1 MSKLTRK
8 LTNKCV
14 AAVASLAMAGT
25 LCVAGAVTMTGVAW
39 ASKPVINTPS
49 GNKDPKAPWDKANK
63 KTTGSITI
71 FKCDEATTKASS
83 NPASSTP
90 GAPVAGGTQPASGNS
105 SETNVQTA
113 DNGYNKPTGCPAG
126 HNALKATFK
135 VTKVAK
141 VNNETLNY
149 TSESDWAKLADVVND
164 LNRNDESK
172 IELGTGEDNVK
183 TGTTDETTGKTEF
196 KNLSLGLYKVEETQ
210 APAGYGAS
218 DMSVF
223 YITLPLIYQVKD
235 GTDTNGKT
243 KYKTAYDYDPAV
255 APKNKNLTS
264 TLKKVLS
271 TDKGDNFV
279 EVKDDIVY
287 EISTGVNHP
296 SGHLTANSI
305 KDFAVFDDAPTDA
318 FNFTGNDFVKSVVK
332 SVTVGEG
339 KTAVDLTNT
348 KTATYYNVSTV
359 ANTTEADFDN
369 KDTNADKHGLAK
381 GHTRILVKFTPTGLE
396 KIANALNGAS
406 KDNEP
411 QVHVKFKFQLSDTYK
426 GGTAPTTEGIQEANG
441 HNKIVNKSGFFK
453 AHIGTT
459 GPDPNPIISDDKDKG
474 TSTKTFGYLQ
484 VYKHDKDDAKTGL
497 KDAEFKLFNSKD
509 KADACNASLL
519 KKATEKAATAQP
531 ASTPAADP
539 CKDGASKNFDGKTI
553 DGGKF
558 KDAFKALAGQT
569 IYLVEVKAPEN
580 YMRYP
585 GAVAVSLK
593 EGEIT
598 TVDFPNT
605 KIKDSGINTPWFFLP
620 KTGAYGILIFAVV
633 GMALIAASVIMYV
646 RNRKEEEQQ
655 NA

>member
-1 MSKLTRK
+1 MKK
-8 LTNKCV
+8 FTNKFV

-25 LCVAGAVTMTGVAW
+25 LCVAGAVTVSSVAW
-39 ASKPVINTPS
+39 AKPPVAQSS
-49 GNKDPKAPWDKANK
+49 GNPKAPWDKANK

-71 FKCDEATTKASS
+71 FKCDEAATTAQ
-83 NPASSTP
+83 PA
-90 GAPVAGGTQPASGNS
+90 GANSGGTD
-105 SETNVQTA
+105 VQTA
-113 DNGYNKPTGCPAG
+113 DNGYNKPTACPAG
-126 HNALKATFK
+126 HSPLKATFK

-141 VNNETLNY
+141 VNNETLDY
-149 TSESDWAKLADVVND
+149 KTESDWAKLADVVND
-164 LNRNDESK
+164 LNHNDETN
-172 IELGTGEDNVK
+172 ITLET
-183 TGTTDETTGKTEF
+183 TGTTQSTDGTTGKTEF
-196 KNLSLGLYKVEETQ
+196 KDLSLGLYKVEETQ

-235 GTDTNGKT
+235 TTDKSGKT
-243 KYKTAYDYDPAV
+243 YKTAYDYDPAV

-287 EISTGVNHP
+287 EISVGVNHP
-296 SGHLTANSI
+296 SGTLTKDSI

-318 FNFTGNDFVKSVVK
+318 FATISKDTVIE

-339 KTAVDLTNT
+339 KTAVDLTN
-348 KTATYYNVSTV
+348 KTGETANYNVVTE
-359 ANTTEADFDN
+359 ANTGDDAIPNTDA
-369 KDTNADKHGLAK
+369 TADKHGLAGK
-381 GHTRILVKFTPTGLE
+381 HTRILVKFTPTGLG
-396 KIANALNGAS
+396 KIAEALNKAKSGS
-406 KDNEP
+406 EP
-411 QVHVKFKFQLSDTYK
+411 QVHVKFKFQLSQTYQGGKAPDTD
-426 GGTAPTTEGIQEANG
+426 GVQETGG

-459 GPDPNPIISDDKDKG
+459 NPDPNPIISGDKDKG

-484 VYKHDKDDAKTGL
+484 VHKHDKDDAKTGL

-519 KKATEKAATAQP
+519 KKATEQKAATTQP
-531 ASTPAADP
+531 AGDASTPAADP
-539 CKDGASKNFDGKTI
+539 CTDGASKNFDGKT
-553 DGGKF
+553 DGTDKESKPTGKF
-558 KDAFKALAGQT
+558 QNAFKALAGQT
-569 IYLVEVKAPEN
+569 IYLVEMKAPDG
-580 YMRYP
+580 YMRHP

-593 EGEIT
+593 EGETT

-605 KIKDSGINTPWFFLP
+605 KIQDSGINTPWFFLP

>member
-1 MSKLTRK
+1 MKK
-8 LTNKCV
+8 FTNKFV

-25 LCVAGAVTMTGVAW
+25 LCVAGAVTVSSVAW
-39 ASKPVINTPS
+39 AGPKPIVPQPHRDPS
-49 GNKDPKAPWDKANK
+49 GQPGGGTSGQQGTNTSLAPWDTGAPQ
-63 KTTGSITI
+63 TGSITI
-71 FKCDEATTKASS
+71 FKCDEATTAAK
-83 NPASSTP
+83 PGSTT
-90 GAPVAGGTQPASGNS
+90 AAGTG
-105 SETNVQTA
+105 ETNVQTA
-113 DNGYNKPTGCPAG
+113 ANGYNKPTGCPAG
-126 HNALKATFK
+126 HKALEATFK

-149 TSESDWAKLADVVND
+149 KTESDWAKLADVVND
-164 LNRNDESK
+164 LNHNDEKNITLST
-172 IELGTGEDNVK
+172 EATDVK
-183 TGTTDETTGKTEF
+183 TQTTDGTTGKTKF
-196 KNLSLGLYKVEETQ
+196 DNLSLGLYKVEETQ

-235 GTDTNGKT
+235 TTDKSGKT
-243 KYKTAYDYDPAV
+243 YKTAYDYNPAV

-279 EVKDDIVY
+279 DVKDDIVY

-296 SGHLTANSI
+296 SGTLTKDSI

-318 FNFTGNDFVKSVVK
+318 FDTISKDSVIE
-332 SVTVGEG
+332 SVTVDG
-339 KTAVDLTNT
+339 V
-348 KTATYYNVSTV
+348 
-359 ANTTEADFDN
+359 
-369 KDTNADKHGLAK
+369 KDALAK
-381 GHTRILVKFTPTGLE
+381 ADYTVEVKKNDTTSAIATDTDDKGLEGNHTRILVKFTPTGLE

-411 QVHVKFKFQLSDTYK
+411 QVHVKFKFQLSEDYK
-426 GGTAPTTEGIQEANG
+426 KGTVPDAGKKEANG

-453 AHIGTT
+453 AHPSNTT
-459 GPDPNPIISDDKDKG
+459 PDLNPIISGDKDKG
-474 TSTKTFGYLQ
+474 TSTNTFGYLQ
-484 VYKHDKDDAKTGL
+484 VHKHDKDSSDSTIGL
-497 KDAEFKLFNSKD
+497 SGAEFKLFNSKD

-519 KKATEKAATAQP
+519 KKATEKAPAATQP
-531 ASTPAADP
+531 AVGASTTTPVDP
-539 CKDGASKNFDGKTI
+539 CTDGASANFNGKTI
-553 DGGKF
+553 EGGKF
-558 KDAFKALAGQT
+558 DKPLKALAGQT
-569 IYLVEVKAPEN
+569 IYLVEVTAPEN

-593 EGEIT
+593 EGETT

-605 KIKDSGINTPWFFLP
+605 KIKDTGINTPWFFLP

-655 NA
+655 QNA

>member
-1 MSKLTRK
+1 MKK
-8 LTNKCV
+8 FTNKFV

-25 LCVAGAVTMTGVAW
+25 LCVAGAVTVSSVAW
-39 ASKPVINTPS
+39 GVPPIPQNPS
-49 GNKDPKAPWDKANK
+49 GQQGTNTSLAPWDTGAPQ
-63 KTTGSITI
+63 TGSITI
-71 FKCDEATTKASS
+71 FKCDDATS
-83 NPASSTP
+83 
-90 GAPVAGGTQPASGNS
+90 GTG
-105 SETNVQTA
+105 ETNVQTA
-113 DNGYNKPTGCPAG
+113 ANGYNKPTGCPAG
-126 HNALKATFK
+126 HKALEATFK

-141 VNNETLNY
+141 VNNETLDY
-149 TSESDWAKLADVVND
+149 KTESDWAKLADVVND
-164 LNRNDESK
+164 LNHNDETNITLSN
-172 IELGTGEDNVK
+172 ETTDVK
-183 TGTTDETTGKTEF
+183 TGTTSSTDGKTEF

-235 GTDTNGKT
+235 TTDKSGKT
-243 KYKTAYDYDPAV
+243 YKTAYDYNPAV

-279 EVKDDIVY
+279 DVKDDIVY

-296 SGHLTANSI
+296 SGTLTKDSI

-318 FNFTGNDFVKSVVK
+318 FDTISKDSVIE
-332 SVTVGEG
+332 SVTVDG
-339 KTAVDLTNT
+339 V
-348 KTATYYNVSTV
+348 
-359 ANTTEADFDN
+359 
-369 KDTNADKHGLAK
+369 KDALAK
-381 GHTRILVKFTPTGLE
+381 TDYTVEVKKNDTTSAIATDTDDKGLEGNHTRILVKFTPTGLE

-411 QVHVKFKFQLSDTYK
+411 QVHVKFKFQLSEDYK
-426 GGTAPTTEGIQEANG
+426 KGTVPDAGKKEANG

-453 AHIGTT
+453 AHPSNTT
-459 GPDPNPIISDDKDKG
+459 PDLNPIISGDKDKG
-474 TSTKTFGYLQ
+474 TSTNTFGYLQ
-484 VYKHDKDDAKTGL
+484 VHKHDKDSSDSTIGL
-497 KDAEFKLFNSKD
+497 SGAEFKLFNSKD

-519 KKATEKAATAQP
+519 KKATEKAPAATQP

-539 CKDGASKNFDGKTI
+539 CTDGASANFDGKTI

-558 KDAFKALAGQT
+558 QSAFKALAGQT
-569 IYLVEVKAPEN
+569 IYLVEMKAPEN

-593 EGEIT
+593 EGETT

>member
-1 MSKLTRK
+1 MSKLTQR

-14 AAVASLAMAGT
+14 AAVASLAMACT

-39 ASKPVINTPS
+39 AGKPVVPQHPS
-49 GNKDPKAPWDKANK
+49 GQQQGGGTSSQQDTNTNLAPWDKSNT

-71 FKCDEATTKASS
+71 FKCDDAGT
-83 NPASSTP
+83 
-90 GAPVAGGTQPASGNS
+90 GVA
-105 SETNVQTA
+105 EVQTA

-135 VTKVAK
+135 VTKVKK
-141 VNNETLNY
+141 VNGEELKY

-172 IELGTGEDNVK
+172 IELDTPGTPQTTD
-183 TGTTDETTGKTEF
+183 GTTGQTKFT
-196 KNLSLGLYKVEETQ
+196 NLSLGLYKVEETQ

-223 YITLPLIYQVKD
+223 YITLPLIYQVKNT
-235 GTDTNGKT
+235 TDKSGKT
-243 KYKTAYDYDPAV
+243 YKTAYDYDPAV

-279 EVKDDIVY
+279 DVKDDIVY
-287 EISTGVNHP
+287 EISVGVNHP
-296 SGHLTANSI
+296 SGTLTKESI
-305 KDFAVFDDAPTDA
+305 KDFAVFDDAPTEA
-318 FNFTGNDFVKSVVK
+318 FATISKDSVIE

-339 KTAVDLTNT
+339 KNAVDLTN
-348 KTATYYNVSTV
+348 KANQTANYNVVTE
-359 ANTTEADFDN
+359 ANTGDDAIPNTDA
-369 KDTNADKHGLAK
+369 TADKHGLAGK
-381 GHTRILVKFTPTGLE
+381 HTRILVKFTPTGLG
-396 KIANALNGAS
+396 KIAEALNNAKSGS
-406 KDNEP
+406 EP
-411 QVHVKFKFQLSDTYK
+411 QVHVKFKFKLSQTYQGGKAPDTD
-426 GGTAPTTEGIQEANG
+426 GTQETDG

-459 GPDPNPIISDDKDKG
+459 NPDPNPIISGKDDKG
-474 TSTKTFGYLQ
+474 TSTKTFGYLK

-519 KKATEKAATAQP
+519 KKATEKAPAAAEP
-531 ASTPAADP
+531 AGVASTPAADP
-539 CKDGASKNFDGKTI
+539 CKDGASANFNGKTT

-593 EGEIT
+593 EGETT

-605 KIKDSGINTPWFFLP
+605 KIQDSGINTPWFFLP

-655 NA
+655 QNA

>member
-1 MSKLTRK
+1 MKK
-8 LTNKCV
+8 FTNKFV

-25 LCVAGAVTMTGVAW
+25 LCVAGAVTVSGVAW
-39 ASKPVINTPS
+39 GVPPVRQNPKT
-49 GNKDPKAPWDKANK
+49 DPKAPWETGAP
-63 KTTGSITI
+63 TTGTITI
-71 FKCDEATTKASS
+71 FKCDAKSTTTAS
-83 NPASSTP
+83 
-90 GAPVAGGTQPASGNS
+90 QPAAGNAQS
-105 SETNVQTA
+105 AN
-113 DNGYNKPTGCPAG
+113 NGYDKPTSCPAG
-126 HNALKATFK
+126 HSPLEATFK

-141 VNNETLNY
+141 VNNETLDY
-149 TSESDWAKLADVVND
+149 KSDTDWAKLADVVND
-164 LNRNDESK
+164 LNHNDETNITLSN
-172 IELGTGEDNVK
+172 ETTDVK
-183 TGTTDETTGKTEF
+183 TGTTSSTDGKTEF

-235 GTDTNGKT
+235 GTDQSGKT
-243 KYKTAYDYDPAV
+243 YKTAYDYSPAV

-279 EVKDDIVY
+279 AVKDDIVY
-287 EISTGVNHP
+287 EISAGVNHP

-318 FNFTGNDFVKSVVK
+318 FATISKDTVIE
-332 SVTVGEG
+332 SVTVDGVND
-339 KTAVDLTNT
+339 ALT
-348 KTATYYNVSTV
+348 KTDDYTV
-359 ANTTEADFDN
+359 EVNANSGTEAVTTDG
-369 KDTNADKHGLAK
+369 DTKGLAAK
-381 GHTRILVKFTPTGLE
+381 HTRILVKFTPTGLG
-396 KIANALNGAS
+396 KIADALNKAKSGS
-406 KDNEP
+406 EP
-411 QVHVKFKFQLSDTYK
+411 QVHVKFKFQLSDPYK
-426 GGTAPTTEGIQEANG
+426 GGTAPTTEGTQEANG

-453 AHIGTT
+453 AHT
-459 GPDPNPIISDDKDKG
+459 GNTNPDPNPIISGDKDNG
-474 TSTKTFGYLQ
+474 TSTSTFGYLQ
-484 VYKHDKDDAKTGL
+484 VHKHDKDSSDATTGL
-497 KDAEFKLFNSKD
+497 SGAEFKLFNSKD

-519 KKATEKAATAQP
+519 KKATEKAPAATQP
-531 ASTPAADP
+531 ASGASTTTPADP
-539 CKDGASKNFDGKTI
+539 CTDGASANFNGKTI
-553 DGGKF
+553 EGGKF
-558 KDAFKALAGQT
+558 QSAFKALAAQT

-593 EGEIT
+593 EGETT

-633 GMALIAASVIMYV
+633 GMALIAASVILYV

>member
-8 LTNKCV
+8 LMNKCV

-25 LCVAGAVTMTGVAW
+25 LCVAGAVTVAGVAW
-39 ASKPVINTPS
+39 GVPPVRQNPS
-49 GNKDPKAPWDKANK
+49 GQQDTNTNLAPWDKSNT

-71 FKCDEATTKASS
+71 FKCDDATS
-83 NPASSTP
+83 
-90 GAPVAGGTQPASGNS
+90 GTG
-105 SETNVQTA
+105 ETNVQTA
-113 DNGYNKPTGCPAG
+113 ANGYNKPTGCPAG
-126 HNALKATFK
+126 HKALEATFK

-149 TSESDWAKLADVVND
+149 KTESDWAKLADVVND
-164 LNRNDESK
+164 LNHNDETN
-172 IELGTGEDNVK
+172 ITLEAN
-183 TGTTDETTGKTEF
+183 GTTQTTDGTTGKTKF
-196 KNLSLGLYKVEETQ
+196 DNLSFGLYKVEETQ

-235 GTDTNGKT
+235 TTDKTGKT
-243 KYKTAYDYDPAV
+243 YKTAYDYDPAV

-279 EVKDDIVY
+279 DVKDDIVY

-296 SGHLTANSI
+296 SGTLTKDSI

-318 FNFTGNDFVKSVVK
+318 FATISKDSVIE
-332 SVTVGEG
+332 SVTVDG
-339 KTAVDLTNT
+339 VNDPLT
-348 KTATYYNVSTV
+348 KTMDYTV
-359 ANTTEADFDN
+359 DVEANADT
-369 KDTNADKHGLAK
+369 TNAVTTDGDTKGLAAK
-381 GHTRILVKFTPTGLE
+381 HTRILVKFTPTGLE
-396 KIANALNGAS
+396 KIATALNGAS
-406 KDNEP
+406 KDSEP
-411 QVHVKFKFQLSDTYK
+411 QVHVKFKFQLSQTYK
-426 GGTAPTTEGIQEANG
+426 DGKAPATDGVQETGGN
-441 HNKIVNKSGFFK
+441 NKIVNKSGFFK
-453 AHIGTT
+453 AHPSNTKQ
-459 GPDPNPIISDDKDKG
+459 DPNPIISGDKDKG
-474 TSTKTFGYLQ
+474 TSTNTFGYLQ
-484 VYKHDKDDAKTGL
+484 VHKHDKDNSDSTTGL
-497 KDAEFKLFNSKD
+497 SGAEFKLFNSKD

-519 KKATEKAATAQP
+519 KKATEKAPAATQP
-531 ASTPAADP
+531 ADTTAADP
-539 CKDGASKNFDGKTI
+539 CTDGASKNFNGTTT

-558 KDAFKALAGQT
+558 QNAFKALAGQT
-569 IYLVEVKAPEN
+569 IYLVEMKAPEG
-580 YMRYP
+580 YMRHP

-633 GMALIAASVIMYV
+633 GMALIAASVILYV

>member
-1 MSKLTRK
+1 MKK
-8 LTNKCV
+8 FTNKFV

-25 LCVAGAVTMTGVAW
+25 LCVAGAVTVSSVAW
-39 ASKPVINTPS
+39 AGPKPIVPQPHRDPS
-49 GNKDPKAPWDKANK
+49 GQPGGGTSGQQGTNTSLAPWDTGAPQ
-63 KTTGSITI
+63 TGSITI
-71 FKCDEATTKASS
+71 FKCDEATTAAK
-83 NPASSTP
+83 PGSTT
-90 GAPVAGGTQPASGNS
+90 AAGTG
-105 SETNVQTA
+105 ETNVQTA
-113 DNGYNKPTGCPAG
+113 ANGYNKPTGCPAG
-126 HNALKATFK
+126 HKALEATFK

-141 VNNETLNY
+141 VNNETLDY
-149 TSESDWAKLADVVND
+149 KTESDWAKLADVVND
-164 LNRNDESK
+164 LNHNDEK
-172 IELGTGEDNVK
+172 NITLEAN
-183 TGTTDETTGKTEF
+183 GTTQTTDGTTGKTKF
-196 KNLSLGLYKVEETQ
+196 DNLSLGLYKVEETQ

-235 GTDTNGKT
+235 GTDQATGKT

-287 EISTGVNHP
+287 EISVGVNHP
-296 SGHLTANSI
+296 SGTLTKDSI

-318 FNFTGNDFVKSVVK
+318 FDTISKDSVIE
-332 SVTVGEG
+332 SVTVDG
-339 KTAVDLTNT
+339 VNDPLT
-348 KTATYYNVSTV
+348 KTTDYTV
-359 ANTTEADFDN
+359 DVEANADT
-369 KDTNADKHGLAK
+369 TNAVTTDGDTKGLAAK
-381 GHTRILVKFTPTGLE
+381 HTRILVKFTPTGLE
-396 KIANALNGAS
+396 KIATALNGAS

-411 QVHVKFKFQLSDTYK
+411 QVHVKFKFKLSQTYK
-426 GGTAPTTEGIQEANG
+426 EGQAPATDGTPEVNG

-453 AHIGTT
+453 AHT
-459 GPDPNPIISDDKDKG
+459 GNTNPDPNPIISGDKDNG
-474 TSTKTFGYLQ
+474 TSTSTFGYLQ
-484 VYKHDKDDAKTGL
+484 VHKHDKDSSDATTGL
-497 KDAEFKLFNSKD
+497 SGAEFKLFNSKD

-519 KKATEKAATAQP
+519 KKATEKAPAATQP
-531 ASTPAADP
+531 ASGASTTTPADP
-539 CKDGASKNFDGKTI
+539 CTDGASANFNGKTI
-553 DGGKF
+553 EGGKF
-558 KDAFKALAGQT
+558 QSAFKALAAQT

-593 EGEIT
+593 EGETT

-655 NA
+655 QNA

>member
-1 MSKLTRK
+1 MKK
-8 LTNKCV
+8 FTNKFV
-14 AAVASLAMAGT
+14 AAVASLAMAGP
-25 LCVAGAVTMTGVAW
+25 LCVAGAVTVSSVAW
-39 ASKPVINTPS
+39 GVPPIPQHPS
-49 GNKDPKAPWDKANK
+49 GQQDTNTNLAPWDKANK

-71 FKCDEATTKASS
+71 FKCDEAATAAKPGSTTA
-83 NPASSTP
+83 
-90 GAPVAGGTQPASGNS
+90 AGTG
-105 SETNVQTA
+105 ETNVQTA
-113 DNGYNKPTGCPAG
+113 ANGYNKPTGCPAG
-126 HNALKATFK
+126 HKALEATFT

-141 VNNETLNY
+141 VNGETLNY
-149 TSESDWAKLADVVND
+149 KTESDWAKLADVVND
-164 LNRNDESK
+164 LNHNDEK
-172 IELGTGEDNVK
+172 NITLEAN
-183 TGTTDETTGKTEF
+183 GTTQTTDGTTGKTEF

-235 GTDTNGKT
+235 GTDTSGKT
-243 KYKTAYDYDPAV
+243 KYKTAYDYSPAV

-279 EVKDDIVY
+279 AVKDDIVY
-287 EISTGVNHP
+287 EISAGVNHP
-296 SGHLTANSI
+296 SGTLTKESI

-318 FNFTGNDFVKSVVK
+318 FNTISKDTVIE
-332 SVTVGEG
+332 SVTVDGVND
-339 KTAVDLTNT
+339 ALT
-348 KTATYYNVSTV
+348 KTDDYTV
-359 ANTTEADFDN
+359 EVNANSGTEAVTTDG
-369 KDTNADKHGLAK
+369 DTKGLAAK
-381 GHTRILVKFTPTGLE
+381 HTRILVKFTPTGLG
-396 KIANALNGAS
+396 KIADALNKAKSGS
-406 KDNEP
+406 EP
-411 QVHVKFKFQLSDTYK
+411 QVHVKFKFQLSDPYK
-426 GGTAPTTEGIQEANG
+426 GGTAPTTEGTQEANG

-453 AHIGTT
+453 AHPSNTN
-459 GPDPNPIISDDKDKG
+459 PDPNPIISGDKDKG
-474 TSTKTFGYLQ
+474 TSTNTFGYLQ
-484 VYKHDKDDAKTGL
+484 VHKHDKDDAKTGL

-519 KKATEKAATAQP
+519 KKATEQTPATAQP

-539 CKDGASKNFDGKTI
+539 CTDGASANFDGKTI

-558 KDAFKALAGQT
+558 QSAFKALAGQT
-569 IYLVEVKAPEN
+569 IYLVEMKAPEG
-580 YMRYP
+580 YMRHP

-593 EGEIT
+593 EGETT

-633 GMALIAASVIMYV
+633 GMALIAASVILYV

>member
-1 MSKLTRK
+1 MKK
-8 LTNKCV
+8 FTNKFV

-25 LCVAGAVTMTGVAW
+25 LCVAGAVTVSSVAW
-39 ASKPVINTPS
+39 AAPRPPVVQTHVA
-49 GNKDPKAPWDKANK
+49 KAPWEDKAPQN
-63 KTTGSITI
+63 GSITI
-71 FKCDEATTKASS
+71 FKCDEATTTAQ
-83 NPASSTP
+83 PGSTS
-90 GAPVAGGTQPASGNS
+90 AAGTG
-105 SETNVQTA
+105 ETKVQTA

-126 HNALKATFK
+126 HKALEATFR
-135 VTKVAK
+135 VTKVK
-141 VNNETLNY
+141 TVNGEELKY

-164 LNRNDESK
+164 LNHNDESK
-172 IELGTGEDNVK
+172 IELDTPGTPQ
-183 TGTTDETTGKTEF
+183 TTAKDTGKTVF
-196 KNLSLGLYKVEETQ
+196 TNLSLGLYKVEETQ

-235 GTDTNGKT
+235 TTDKSGKVT
-243 KYKTAYDYDPAV
+243 YKTAYDYDPAV

-279 EVKDDIVY
+279 DVKDDIVY
-287 EISTGVNHP
+287 EISVGVNHP
-296 SGHLTANSI
+296 SGTLTKDSI

-318 FNFTGNDFVKSVVK
+318 FDFTGNDFVKSVVK

-411 QVHVKFKFQLSDTYK
+411 QVHVKFKFKLSKTYQNGK
-426 GGTAPTTEGIQEANG
+426 APTTEGTPEVNG

-459 GPDPNPIISDDKDKG
+459 NPDPNPIISGDKDKG

-484 VYKHDKDDAKTGL
+484 VHKHDKDSSDATTGL
-497 KDAEFKLFNSKD
+497 SGAEFKLFNSKD

-519 KKATEKAATAQP
+519 KKATEQKAAATQP
-531 ASTPAADP
+531 EGGAATAADP
-539 CKDGASKNFDGKTI
+539 CKDGASANFDGKTT

-558 KDAFKALAGQT
+558 QNAFKALAGQT

>member
-1 MSKLTRK
+1 MKK
-8 LTNKCV
+8 FTNKFV

-25 LCVAGAVTMTGVAW
+25 LCVAGAVTVSSVAW
-39 ASKPVINTPS
+39 GVPPIPQHPS
-49 GNKDPKAPWDKANK
+49 GQQDTNTNLAPWDKANK

-71 FKCDEATTKASS
+71 FKCDEAATAAKPGSTTA
-83 NPASSTP
+83 
-90 GAPVAGGTQPASGNS
+90 AGTG
-105 SETNVQTA
+105 ETNVQTA
-113 DNGYNKPTGCPAG
+113 ANGYNKPTGCPAG
-126 HNALKATFK
+126 HKALEATFT

-141 VNNETLNY
+141 VNGETLNY
-149 TSESDWAKLADVVND
+149 KTESDWAKLADVVND
-164 LNRNDESK
+164 LNHNDEK
-172 IELGTGEDNVK
+172 NITLEAN
-183 TGTTDETTGKTEF
+183 GTTQTTDGTTGKTEF

-235 GTDTNGKT
+235 GTDTSGKT
-243 KYKTAYDYDPAV
+243 KYKTAYDYSPAV

-279 EVKDDIVY
+279 AVKDDIVY
-287 EISTGVNHP
+287 EISAGVNHP
-296 SGHLTANSI
+296 SGTLTKESI

-318 FNFTGNDFVKSVVK
+318 FNTISKDTVIE
-332 SVTVGEG
+332 SVTVDGVND
-339 KTAVDLTNT
+339 ALT
-348 KTATYYNVSTV
+348 KTDDYTV
-359 ANTTEADFDN
+359 EVNANSGTEAVTTDG
-369 KDTNADKHGLAK
+369 DTKGLAAK
-381 GHTRILVKFTPTGLE
+381 HTRILVKFTPTGLG
-396 KIANALNGAS
+396 KIADALNKAKSGS
-406 KDNEP
+406 EP
-411 QVHVKFKFQLSDTYK
+411 QVHVKFKFQLSDPYK
-426 GGTAPTTEGIQEANG
+426 GGTAPTTEGTQEANG

-453 AHIGTT
+453 AHPSNTN
-459 GPDPNPIISDDKDKG
+459 PDPNPIISGDKDKG
-474 TSTKTFGYLQ
+474 TSTNTFGYLQ
-484 VYKHDKDDAKTGL
+484 VHKHDKDDAKTGL

-519 KKATEKAATAQP
+519 KKATEQTPATAQP

-539 CKDGASKNFDGKTI
+539 CTDGASANFDGKTI

-558 KDAFKALAGQT
+558 QSAFKALAGQT
-569 IYLVEVKAPEN
+569 IYLVEMKAPEG
-580 YMRYP
+580 YMRHP

-593 EGEIT
+593 EGETT

-633 GMALIAASVIMYV
+633 GMALIVASVILYV

-655 NA
+655 QNA

>member
-1 MSKLTRK
+1 MKK
-8 LTNKCV
+8 FTNKFV

-25 LCVAGAVTMTGVAW
+25 LCVAGAVTMAGVAW
-39 ASKPVINTPS
+39 AGKPVVPQHPS
-49 GNKDPKAPWDKANK
+49 GQQQGGGTSSQQDTNTNLAPWDKSNT

-71 FKCDEATTKASS
+71 FKCDEAGT
-83 NPASSTP
+83 
-90 GAPVAGGTQPASGNS
+90 GVA
-105 SETNVQTA
+105 EVQTA

-126 HNALKATFK
+126 HSPLEATFR
-135 VTKVAK
+135 VTKVKK
-141 VNNETLNY
+141 VNGEELKY

-164 LNRNDESK
+164 LNHNDESK
-172 IELGTGEDNVK
+172 IELDTPGTPQ
-183 TGTTDETTGKTEF
+183 TTAKDTGKTEF

-235 GTDTNGKT
+235 TTDKSKVT
-243 KYKTAYDYDPAV
+243 YKTAYDYDPAV

-287 EISTGVNHP
+287 EISAGVNHP
-296 SGHLTANSI
+296 SGTLTKDSI

-318 FNFTGNDFVKSVVK
+318 FNFTGNDFVKSV
-332 SVTVGEG
+332 TVGEG
-339 KTAVDLTNT
+339 KNAVDLTNT
-348 KTATYYNVSTV
+348 KTATYYNVSTQ
-359 ANTTEADFDN
+359 ANTGDEAIPN
-369 KDTNADKHGLAK
+369 TDTTADKRGLAGK
-381 GHTRILVKFTPTGLE
+381 HTRILVKFSDAGLE
-396 KIANALNGAS
+396 KIAEALNKATSGS
-406 KDNEP
+406 EP
-411 QVHVKFKFQLSDTYK
+411 QVYVKFKFQLSQTYQNGK
-426 GGTAPTTEGIQEANG
+426 APTTEGTQEKDG

-459 GPDPNPIISDDKDKG
+459 NPDLNPIISGKDDKG

-484 VYKHDKDDAKTGL
+484 VHKHDKDDAKTGL

-519 KKATEKAATAQP
+519 KKATEKAPAAAQP
-531 ASTPAADP
+531 ADTTAADP
-539 CKDGASKNFDGKTI
+539 CTDGASANFNGKTT

-558 KDAFKALAGQT
+558 QNAFKALAGQT
-569 IYLVEVKAPEN
+569 IYLVEVKAPEG
-580 YMRYP
+580 YMRHP

-593 EGEIT
+593 EGETT

-633 GMALIAASVIMYV
+633 GMALIVASVILYV

>member
-1 MSKLTRK
+1 MSKLTRR

-39 ASKPVINTPS
+39 AGKPGPNQHSAASV
-49 GNKDPKAPWDKANK
+49 DPKAPWDKSNT

-71 FKCDEATTKASS
+71 FKCDEATTKDSS

-105 SETNVQTA
+105 GETKVQTA
-113 DNGYNKPTGCPAG
+113 ANGYNKPTGCPAG
-126 HNALKATFK
+126 HKALQATFK

-141 VNNETLNY
+141 VNNETLDY
-149 TSESDWAKLADVVND
+149 KTESDWAKLADVVND
-164 LNRNDESK
+164 LNRNDESN
-172 IELGTGEDNVK
+172 ITLDT
-183 TGTTDETTGKTEF
+183 TGTTQTTDQSTGQTKFE
-196 KNLSLGLYKVEETQ
+196 NLSLGLYKVEETQ

-235 GTDTNGKT
+235 TTDTSGKVT
-243 KYKTAYDYDPAV
+243 YKTAYDYDPAV

-287 EISTGVNHP
+287 EISAGVNHP
-296 SGHLTANSI
+296 SGTLTANSI
-305 KDFAVFDDAPTDA
+305 KDFAVFDDAPTEA
-318 FNFTGNDFVKSVVK
+318 FSTISKDTVIE
-332 SVTVGEG
+332 SVTVDGV
-339 KTAVDLTNT
+339 KSALT
-348 KTATYYNVSTV
+348 KTDDYTVEVS
-359 ANTTEADFDN
+359 ANT
-369 KDTNADKHGLAK
+369 DTKNAVTTDGDTKGLAAK
-381 GHTRILVKFTPTGLE
+381 HTRILVKFTPTGLG
-396 KIANALNGAS
+396 KIAEALNKAKSGS
-406 KDNEP
+406 EP
-411 QVHVKFKFQLSDTYK
+411 QVHVKFKFQLSQTYQN
-426 GGTAPTTEGIQEANG
+426 GNPPTTEGTQEADG

-459 GPDPNPIISDDKDKG
+459 NPDPNPIISGDKDKG

-484 VYKHDKDDAKTGL
+484 VHKHDKDDANTGL

-519 KKATEKAATAQP
+519 KKATEKAPAATQP
-531 ASTPAADP
+531 AGDASATADP
-539 CKDGASKNFDGKTI
+539 CTDGASANFNGKT
-553 DGGKF
+553 DGTDTANKPTGKF
-558 KDAFKALAGQT
+558 KNAFKALAGQT

-585 GAVAVSLK
+585 GAVAVNLK

-655 NA
+655 QNA